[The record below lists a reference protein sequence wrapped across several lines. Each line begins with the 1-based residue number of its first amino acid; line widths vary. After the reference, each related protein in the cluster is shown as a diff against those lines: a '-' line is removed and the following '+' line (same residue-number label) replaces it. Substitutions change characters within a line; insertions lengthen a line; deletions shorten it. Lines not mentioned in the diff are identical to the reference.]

1 MEINIDVIS
10 QAEYV
15 SNYVAKTPEY
25 LRRNVNI
32 YRAHAKEH
40 KVRMCND
47 GYPDARFKAT
57 FDDQFRPARMTI
69 SVAREKYVQM
79 VRSMERCQCACKY
92 KAVPQEVAVSNIEK
106 IKKFF
111 TGE

>member
-1 MEINIDVIS
+1 METNINVIS

-15 SNYVAKTPEY
+15 SNCIAKTPEY
-25 LRRNVNI
+25 LRRNVSM

-40 KVRMCND
+40 GVRICND

-79 VRSMERCQCACKY
+79 VRQMEYCQCACNY
-92 KAVPQEVAVSNIEK
+92 KAVTQEVALSNIEK

-111 TGE
+111 S